1 MRTLLLLLA
10 LSCIRVAHAQ
20 AEPDSVSTHSVRGA
34 TLRSAVLPGWGQ
46 IYNKKVWK
54 APIIWG
60 GMGTCIYFINDNI
73 TQVNRFKT
81 ALIAEADS
89 DPTTLNTT
97 GYSQS
102 QLENLLETYTRW
114 RDLAFMSLGLVY
126 LLNVVDAHVDA
137 HLFYFDV
144 GDDLTVHWHPALTP
158 GSRAP
163 GLGVSLTF

>member
-1 MRTLLLLLA
+1 MATFA
-10 LSCIRVAHAQ
+10 LELQGRA
-20 AEPDSVSTHSVRGA
+20 R
-34 TLRSAVLPGWGQ
+34 
-46 IYNKKVWK
+46 
-54 APIIWG
+54 
-60 GMGTCIYFINDNI
+60 
-73 TQVNRFKT
+73 
-81 ALIAEADS
+81 AEADS